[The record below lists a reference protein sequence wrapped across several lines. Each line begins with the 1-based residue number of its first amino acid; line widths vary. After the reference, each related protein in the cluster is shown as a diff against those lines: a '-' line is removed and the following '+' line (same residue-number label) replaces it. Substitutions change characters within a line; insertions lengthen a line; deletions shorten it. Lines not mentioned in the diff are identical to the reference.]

1 MGTLERQ
8 ALIKRIEDKRES
20 LVITY
25 ITSTRR
31 GLEVQMAMD
40 CIRKIYDHIC
50 NNTERKNIDLY
61 LLSNGGDGTVPWRL
75 VTLIRE
81 YTDKFSVI
89 IPYRA
94 FSAATLTALGA
105 DEILMHPMGMLG
117 PTDPTVGSLFNPIDA
132 QGRPIGISV
141 EDVTAYLA
149 LVKEDA
155 GIRHEDEMIIAFN
168 HLADKVHPLALG
180 NVKRF
185 LSQSRMMAEKL
196 LQLSQRGH
204 EEQHEM
210 KEIVDN
216 LTSKLYFHGHPIN
229 RNEAKTQVGLKNIIE
244 PDKEL
249 EKIVWNLYVDYETEM
264 LLEEPFDPAIEFI
277 SQVPSLSPGQTN
289 ITQEKEANLV
299 YIESKEKSDYYS
311 IKYQIFGIKN
321 ADGSV
326 QVQMLHNE
334 RSWKRLLQ
342 NIGGLK

>member
-1 MGTLERQ
+1 
-8 ALIKRIEDKRES
+8 
-20 LVITY
+20 
-25 ITSTRR
+25 
-31 GLEVQMAMD
+31 
-40 CIRKIYDHIC
+40 
-50 NNTERKNIDLY
+50 
-61 LLSNGGDGTVPWRL
+61 
-75 VTLIRE
+75 
-81 YTDKFSVI
+81 
-89 IPYRA
+89 
-94 FSAATLTALGA
+94 
-105 DEILMHPMGMLG
+105 MLG